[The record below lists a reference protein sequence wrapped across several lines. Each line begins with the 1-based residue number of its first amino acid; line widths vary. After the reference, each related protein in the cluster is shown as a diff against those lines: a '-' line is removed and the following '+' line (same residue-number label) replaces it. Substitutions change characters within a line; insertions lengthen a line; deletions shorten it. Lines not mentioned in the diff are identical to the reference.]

1 MILRTGIALFSLI
14 ASMNSIAAEKITC
27 TGSDIPEI
35 EARFTV
41 WNNALQTGDAQQV
54 AALYTRDA
62 VLLPTVSNQ
71 VRLTND
77 QRVDYFEHFLEKK
90 PVGEINQRTVRL
102 GCNTAIDSGIY
113 TFTFSD
119 NTTIQARY
127 TFTYDY
133 VDNQWLI
140 SSHHSSAMPEGQS

>member
-1 MILRTGIALFSLI
+1 MILRTGIALFGVV
-14 ASMNSIAAEKITC
+14 ASMTGIAAEKVAC
-27 TGSDIPEI
+27 TDTDIPQI
-35 EARFTV
+35 EARFTA

-54 AALYTRDA
+54 AALYTDDA

-77 QRVDYFEHFLEKK
+77 QRIDYFEHFLEKK

-119 NTTIQARY
+119 NTKIQARY

>member
-1 MILRTGIALFSLI
+1 
-14 ASMNSIAAEKITC
+14 MNSIAAEKITC

>member
-27 TGSDIPEI
+27 TDSDIPEI

>member
-1 MILRTGIALFSLI
+1 
-14 ASMNSIAAEKITC
+14 MNSIAAEKITC
-27 TGSDIPEI
+27 TDSDIPEI